1 MMQRS
6 ESAEKRHFGRRP
18 SNQRASIRIQ
28 GQEILPCLLSN
39 VSDGG
44 ALIYLDQELLMPNS
58 FRLTSEDHALDQIV
72 EVRYQIAR
80 LVGVQFIAAAVSEEQ
95 VALIAKRAHEFDAW
109 LDLTMR

>member
-18 SNQRASIRIQ
+18 ANQRALIRIQ
-28 GQEILPCLLSN
+28 GQEMLPGLLSN

-44 ALIYLDQELLMPNS
+44 ALIYLDHEKLMPPT
-58 FRLTSEDHALDQIV
+58 FRLTSEDQAIDQIV

-80 LVGVQFIAAAVSEEQ
+80 LVGVQFIATAVSEEK
-95 VALIAKRAHEFDAW
+95 VALIALRAIEFDAW